1 MASPITFNDKKVFQ
15 KELEKQLAL
24 LNNSYVLVGFQEN
37 SQTHDQTKNNRF
49 KTGGQSMPQIA
60 ADNEFGTRNIPA
72 RPFMGPAFDENRP
85 RINKA
90 IASQYA
96 RIQEGTTTVQKALG
110 LIGLDMIDL
119 IQQKILSIHTPP
131 NSPRTIAAK
140 KSSKPLIDF
149 GQMFASVT
157 SKVVLK

>member
-1 MASPITFNDKKVFQ
+1 MSAPITFTDNKIFQ
-15 KELEKQLAL
+15 KKLEEQLAL

-37 SQTHDQTKNNRF
+37 SQTHDQTKNNRT
-49 KTGGQSMPQIA
+49 KKGGQSMPQIA
-60 ADNEFGTRNIPA
+60 ADNEFGTKNIPA
-72 RPFMGPAFDENRP
+72 RPFMRPAFDENRSS
-85 RINKA
+85 INKV
-90 IASQYA
+90 IDKQYKK
-96 RIQEGTTTVQKALG
+96 IQDGQTTVQTALG
-110 LIGLDMIDL
+110 LIGLYMIDL

-157 SKVVLK
+157 SKTVIK